1 MRKGLINVN
10 KLQRILCMVLS
21 AILLL
26 TWMPAVAEEA
36 PEAPEAAE
44 AAETAAEEEAEI
56 EVEFPD
62 ELIVG
67 HPTITNGDFFT
78 EMFGNNTAD
87 IDVRALIHGYNLV
100 NWDQNQG
107 TYVLDPSVVR
117 EASVMIADTGE
128 KIYTLT
134 LADNLYYSDGTPIIS
149 RMEKA

>member
-1 MRKGLINVN
+1 MN

-26 TWMPAVAEEA
+26 TWMPASLAEAAE

-44 AAETAAEEEAEI
+44 TAETAEEPEI

-87 IDVRALIHGYNLV
+87 IDVRALIHG
-100 NWDQNQG
+100 
-107 TYVLDPSVVR
+107 
-117 EASVMIADTGE
+117 
-128 KIYTLT
+128 
-134 LADNLYYSDGTPIIS
+134 
-149 RMEKA
+149 